1 MEGVFCVNIQNVL
14 PLKGARPQRQGDAA
28 PFVLALTRSAVVVIA
43 AYIGA
48 QMLSDFT
55 SLKIGIVAG
64 LAVDMGTFIYPIT
77 FTLRDVAHKTIGKRN
92 TQTLIWMAAII
103 NLFAALYVWWV
114 SSVPGD
120 PAWGLTAEWS
130 AVFNPALLGRIVIAS
145 IVAEVVSELVDTEIY
160 HWFVTRITRR
170 YQWAR
175 VLVSNS
181 VSVPIDNL
189 IFAVGAFGGA
199 LPWSV
204 IGEIFLFN
212 LVLKY
217 AVTLVSMP
225 LIYVTRDRDWSERE

>member
-1 MEGVFCVNIQNVL
+1 MSIQNVL
-14 PLKGARPQRQGDAA
+14 PLREARPQRQGDASSFA
-28 PFVLALTRSAVVVIA
+28 LTLTRSAVVVIA
-43 AYIGA
+43 MYIGA

-77 FTLRDVAHKTIGKRN
+77 FTLRDMAHKTIGKRN

-120 PAWGLTAEWS
+120 PAWGLAAEWS

-189 IFAVGAFGGA
+189 IFAVGAFGGV
-199 LPWSV
+199 LPWNV

-225 LIYVTRDRDWSERE
+225 LIYVTRDRDWSEAE

>member
-1 MEGVFCVNIQNVL
+1 MSLQNVL
-14 PLKGARPQRQGDAA
+14 PLKEARPQRQGDAA
-28 PFVLALTRSAVVVIA
+28 PFALALTRSAVVVIA
-43 AYIGA
+43 VYIGA

-55 SLKIGIVAG
+55 SLKIGVVAG

-103 NLFAALYVWWV
+103 NLFAALYIWWV

-120 PAWGLTAEWS
+120 PAWGLAAEWS

-189 IFAVGAFGGA
+189 IFAVGAFGGV

-225 LIYVTRDRDWSERE
+225 LIYVTRDRDWSEAE